1 MNRIQTY
8 DDLISEKEE
17 LERILMI
24 QKGIIHRDIIE
35 LKKELGPVTQ
45 VLGFLGKIT
54 TKDRSNSLVTLGVD
68 VIGDVLIKNF
78 LLAKTGWITRMVLPF
93 FIKNYST
100 NFLGKKGNGLIQKI
114 AQKFSA

>member
-8 DDLISEKEE
+8 NDLVAEKEV
-17 LERILMI
+17 LERNLMVLKSI
-24 QKGIIHRDIIE
+24 VRQDIID
-35 LKKELGPVTQ
+35 LKKDLRPVTQ

-68 VIGDVLIKNF
+68 IIGDVVIKNF
-78 LLAKTGWITRMVLPF
+78 LLAKTGWITRMVLPY

-100 NFLGKKGNGLIQKI
+100 KFLGEKGNGLIEKI
-114 AQKFSA
+114 ARKFSA